1 MPFALVC
8 FVQKRT
14 VSESVFIFILFIG
27 EEGSCFPIEI
37 LSHRHY
43 SPFLKKI
50 IQKGE
55 AYKNPRLTSDN
66 LYTN

>member
-37 LSHRHY
+37 LFTQALFS
-43 SPFLKKI
+43 FFK
-50 IQKGE
+50 E
-55 AYKNPRLTSDN
+55 DN
-66 LYTN
+66 SERRSL